1 MDLQQRPPEV
11 ACADCGADLTPRH
24 GRIVVT
30 METGGEFVAGYDGRK
45 PRHVVVPRGEV
56 KLCAK
61 CAEKGIRGEKLGL
74 FEGPTV
80 IASRQ

>member
-1 MDLQQRPPEV
+1 MELQGSSV
-11 ACADCGADLTPRH
+11 ACADCGAELTPRH

-30 METGGEFVAGYDGRK
+30 MEIGGFPAGNGR
-45 PRHVVVPRGEV
+45 VVKIPRGEV
-56 KLCAK
+56 KLCAG
-61 CAEKGIRGEKLGL
+61 CAAKGIRGEKLGL

>member
-1 MDLQQRPPEV
+1 MGPASTRVEV

-30 METGGEFVAGYDGRK
+30 METGGEFPAGNGR
-45 PRHVVVPRGEV
+45 VVKVPRGEV
-56 KLCAK
+56 KLCAG
-61 CAEKGIRGEKLGL
+61 CAKKGVRGEKLGL
-74 FEGPTV
+74 FEEQKP

>member
-1 MDLQQRPPEV
+1 MYHQQK
-11 ACADCGADLTPRH
+11 CADCGAGLTPRH

-30 METGGEFVAGYDGRK
+30 METGAPHLRK
-45 PRHVVVPRGEV
+45 PTGEV
-56 KLCAK
+56 KLCVG
-61 CAEKGIRGEKLGL
+61 CAGKGMRGEKLGL